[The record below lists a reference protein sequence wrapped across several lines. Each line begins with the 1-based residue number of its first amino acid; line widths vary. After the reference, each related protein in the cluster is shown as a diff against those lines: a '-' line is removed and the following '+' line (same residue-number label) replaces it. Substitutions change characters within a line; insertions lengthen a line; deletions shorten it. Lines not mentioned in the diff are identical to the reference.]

1 MQRFGPRRYF
11 GTAMLPLRT
20 PPRNLCIVR
29 LSALGDVTHAVPVL
43 RAIQTAWPDTRI
55 TWVCATV
62 EHSLLSV
69 LHGVRFAV
77 IDKNKGWRG
86 YRDLRRQLR
95 GEHFDVMIQMQV
107 SARANLAG
115 ACVSADI
122 KLGFDKARSRDFH
135 RLFMTDSIP
144 EVRQQHQ
151 VQAHLE
157 FARTLGI
164 AVDEPTWDFPISNEA
179 AAFAK
184 QTLPGE
190 QPTLLVSPSSSHRF
204 RNWRNDRYAAVA
216 DFAAERH
223 GMRVLLTG
231 GPGEFERE
239 VCRAIES
246 EMRFGVVRTIISIC
260 VWTSFR
266 KRRRNF
272 AVSDRRRFAGA
283 RRSSRSASWISSRS
297 MKSKSVSRQ
306 HWPGSEPFAVRPLS
320 YSASIQSCSVSLFAT
335 TREFKGDGEMKR
347 LMLTALLRVFGL
359 SLLISVMVA
368 GQASASN
375 APTIR
380 LFPTT
385 VVEDL
390 RQTSSVAKE
399 METGLQEVIGR
410 LDQQQQLYQV
420 SKCDGAENDSG
431 CQALSKQ
438 LGATYLE
445 MLGIMEERLPDME
458 HTVNNTRLSLE
469 KRLRSELGNKMTS
482 WTLQETLLG
491 GNPADSAAS
500 PGPIMRGKSGMR
512 LSERFRQYYQLV
524 ASSSSQTDQSLAVL
538 ASDIYLDMDETSE
551 LIARTREEIARATLI
566 EQLNQSFGTITPE
579 MMEVVG
585 GVKSILFGDEG
596 SQMQIA
602 GPPPASIEKAYRSP
616 LEN

>member
-1 MQRFGPRRYF
+1 M
-11 GTAMLPLRT
+11 
-20 PPRNLCIVR
+20 R

-246 EMRFGVVRTIISIC
+246 EMRQPVT
-260 VWTSFR
+260 
-266 KRRRNF
+266 NL
-272 AVSDRRRFAGA
+272 AGE
-283 RRSSRSASWISSRS
+283 IT
-297 MKSKSVSRQ
+297 
-306 HWPGSEPFAVRPLS
+306 LS
-320 YSASIQSCSVSLFAT
+320 QLMALLQRASIV
-335 TREFKGDGEMKR
+335 
-347 LMLTALLRVFGL
+347 L
-359 SLLISVMVA
+359 S
-368 GQASASN
+368 
-375 APTIR
+375 P
-380 LFPTT
+380 
-385 VVEDL
+385 
-390 RQTSSVAKE
+390 
-399 METGLQEVIGR
+399 
-410 LDQQQQLYQV
+410 
-420 SKCDGAENDSG
+420 DSG
-431 CQALSKQ
+431 PAHMANALGTPVVGLHACTWSIRGGPYNYLDLCVDKFPQAAQEFRGKRPEEIRWGKKIEQVGVMDLIQVDEVK
-438 LGATYLE
+438 
-445 MLGIMEERLPDME
+445 ERLE
-458 HTVNNTRLSLE
+458 
-469 KRLRSELGNKMTS
+469 
-482 WTLQETLLG
+482 
-491 GNPADSAAS
+491 AA
-500 PGPIMRGKSGMR
+500 
-512 LSERFRQYYQLV
+512 
-524 ASSSSQTDQSLAVL
+524 LAR
-538 ASDIYLDMDETSE
+538 I
-551 LIARTREEIARATLI
+551 
-566 EQLNQSFGTITPE
+566 
-579 MMEVVG
+579 
-585 GVKSILFGDEG
+585 
-596 SQMQIA
+596 
-602 GPPPASIEKAYRSP
+602 
-616 LEN
+616 